1 MKTKYKIIVLLSLSF
16 FYNFQSSIKRERSE
30 WNEKNKE
37 IQVQSVQ
44 KLFELS
50 LKLFN
55 RNELFI
61 LIQNFP
67 Y

>member
-16 FYNFQSSIKRERSE
+16 FYNFQSSTERERSE

>member
-16 FYNFQSSIKRERSE
+16 FYNFQSSTKRERSE